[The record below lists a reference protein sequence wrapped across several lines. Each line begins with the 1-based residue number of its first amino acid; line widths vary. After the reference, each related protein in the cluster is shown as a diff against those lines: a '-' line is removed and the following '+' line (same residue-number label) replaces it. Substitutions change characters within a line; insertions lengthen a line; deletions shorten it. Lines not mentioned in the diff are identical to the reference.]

1 MINRKRFLP
10 IWHQNFDLD
19 FDLHAKISISA
30 GVLEAKILV
39 LVSVRSRLVSL
50 LPLRDLISTNSN
62 LGGLSELCMSARRP
76 WLDRENCCGLP
87 TRIASA

>member
-1 MINRKRFLP
+1 MNRKIFLP
-10 IWHQNFDLD
+10 IWPQNFDLD

-39 LVSVRSRLVSL
+39 LVSVRSRLASL

-62 LGGLSELCMSARRP
+62 LGGLSE
-76 WLDRENCCGLP
+76 
-87 TRIASA
+87 